1 MSVLWA
7 GLSRRER
14 TSGMSSR
21 TLLFPCP
28 PTCPVGTGLQTLC
41 CSLGCAARCW
51 HTLRLCSQMLAH
63 SKAPFLPQNQAMG
76 SLSPLSPEGAAP
88 PGHSRAGGG
97 SVWEGPLGELQHTG
111 GADLCPCTQAAAR
124 GKAEWPHR
132 ACDVSHSEPDG
143 EQPRPGG
150 HRLQRSLR
158 QGILSSL
165 GSSTPSPVGLA
176 TPHSLLLKAEPRF
189 CFHLCM

>member
-1 MSVLWA
+1 
-7 GLSRRER
+7 
-14 TSGMSSR
+14 MSSR

-63 SKAPFLPQNQAMG
+63 SKASFLPQNHRQWG
-76 SLSPLSPEGAAP
+76 VCPHSPQREQPLRGT
-88 PGHSRAGGG
+88 PG
-97 SVWEGPLGELQHTG
+97 LGE
-111 GADLCPCTQAAAR
+111 ALCGMALWVSSSTQEELTCALA
-124 GKAEWPHR
+124 P
-132 ACDVSHSEPDG
+132 
-143 EQPRPGG
+143 
-150 HRLQRSLR
+150 RLQPVGKLSGHIGPVMCLTVN
-158 QGILSSL
+158 QTASNHDLVVTGSKDHYVKVLSSL